1 MKRFAFLLL
10 LMVGFM
16 FACAEAPEKAEETA
30 APADQAMQAEEAAP
44 AAMGKIEEIK
54 ARGTLVCGVKDSV
67 FLFGFI
73 DEKTNE
79 LAGFDVDICKELA
92 KKLGVGVEFKTVTS
106 KNRIPMLAQGS
117 VDLLAATMTHK
128 FERDEKIDFSITYFM
143 DGQKLLVKADSGIM
157 STDDLAGKKVGTVK
171 GSTSEKNIA
180 EAQPDANVISFD
192 EYPQAFLALK
202 QGKVEAVTTDSGI
215 LAGLKA
221 SDDTPADWT
230 VVGSFFSSEPY
241 GLGVPEGDSDFRDF
255 VNKSL
260 QQMWLDGTYAEL
272 FKKWMGYDLPDT
284 WQMEIWPGA
293 ND

>member
-1 MKRFAFLLL
+1 MKRLVLLL
-10 LMVGFM
+10 VLLVA
-16 FACAEAPEKAEETA
+16 FAAACSQAPEKAEEKA
-30 APADQAMQAEEAAP
+30 APAEVAAP
-44 AAMGKIEEIK
+44 AEAAAPMGKIEEIK
-54 ARGTLVCGVKDSV
+54 ARGKMVAGVKDSV

-73 DEKTNE
+73 DPNTNE
-79 LAGFDVDICKELA
+79 LAGFDVDICKA
-92 KKLGVGVEFKTVTS
+92 IADKLGVGVEFKTVTS

-117 VDLLAATMTHK
+117 VDILAATMTHK

-143 DGQKLLVKADSGIM
+143 DGQKLLVKKGSGIM

-180 EAQPDANVISFD
+180 EAQPAANVISFD

-221 SDDTPADWT
+221 SDDNPGEWEI
-230 VVGSFFSSEPY
+230 VGNFFSSEPY

-260 QQMWLDGTYAEL
+260 QQMWMDGTYAAL
-272 FKKWMGYDLPDT
+272 FEKWMGYPLPAT
-284 WQMEIWPGA
+284 WQMEIWPGY

>member
-1 MKRFAFLLL
+1 
-10 LMVGFM
+10 
-16 FACAEAPEKAEETA
+16 
-30 APADQAMQAEEAAP
+30 MQAEEAAP

-202 QGKVEAVTTDSGI
+202 QGKV
-215 LAGLKA
+215 
-221 SDDTPADWT
+221 
-230 VVGSFFSSEPY
+230 
-241 GLGVPEGDSDFRDF
+241 
-255 VNKSL
+255 
-260 QQMWLDGTYAEL
+260 
-272 FKKWMGYDLPDT
+272 
-284 WQMEIWPGA
+284 
-293 ND
+293 